1 MKWNPCKTE
10 EEVLQITGGRRQM
23 SPLEVLDCDAK
34 SEDKLWV
41 LLRNPIFTDR
51 ELRLMACDFADEVL
65 PIYENA
71 YPDDRRARDCIEM
84 SKKFANGECSAEEV
98 DAARAAAFAAWA
110 AASDAA
116 SDAARAAAWAA
127 AWAAARAASD
137 AASDAARAAWAAVRA
152 AARDAAWAASD
163 AAWDAAR
170 AAAGKQQ
177 LAIVRKYLEA
187 QQ

>member
-23 SPLEVLDCDAK
+23 SPLEVLDCDATHC
-34 SEDKLWV
+34 DKLWV

-65 PIYENA
+65 SIYENA
-71 YPDDRRARDCIEM
+71 YPDDRRARDCIETA
-84 SKKFANGECSAEEV
+84 KKFANGECSAEEV
-98 DAARAAAFAAWA
+98 DAARDAAWDAAWGAAWDARDAAWA
-110 AASDAA
+110 AAGAAAWDAARAARGA
-116 SDAARAAAWAA
+116 SDAARAA
-127 AWAAARAASD
+127 R
-137 AASDAARAAWAAVRA
+137 DAARG
-152 AARDAAWAASD
+152 
-163 AAWDAAR
+163 
-170 AAAGKQQ
+170 AAGKQQ